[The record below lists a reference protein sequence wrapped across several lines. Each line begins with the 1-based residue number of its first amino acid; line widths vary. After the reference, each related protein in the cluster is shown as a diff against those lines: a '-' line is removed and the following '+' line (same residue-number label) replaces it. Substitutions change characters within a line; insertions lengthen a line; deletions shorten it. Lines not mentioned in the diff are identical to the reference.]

1 MEYVMGG
8 KRHKKSRRNNLQLW
22 AVQLDLSRLL
32 STRTH
37 ICLCKYNRLQENF
50 HTIYLKNAYITH
62 GAYLPAIE
70 QLYSP
75 RAFVEVIPQGNCVA
89 EMYYLTVLL
98 P

>member
-1 MEYVMGG
+1 MGG

-50 HTIYLKNAYITH
+50 HTIYLKNTNIPHCTNF
-62 GAYLPAIE
+62 PAIE
-70 QLYSP
+70 QLYSAS
-75 RAFVEVIPQGNCVA
+75 AFVEIVPKRNCIAV
-89 EMYYLTVLL
+89 MQYLTVAF

>member
-1 MEYVMGG
+1 MGG

-50 HTIYLKNAYITH
+50 HTIYLKNADITH
-62 GAYLPAIE
+62 STNFPAIE
-70 QLYSP
+70 QLYSAS
-75 RAFVEVIPQGNCVA
+75 AFVEIVPQWNRIAV
-89 EMYYLTVLL
+89 MQYLTIAF